1 MSVSTSGSD
10 TGPQYDNPETATA
23 LREQLQ
29 QREQEREAEVREHLS
44 IKEKLQQQQAE
55 RTFPLTIGEIDVDFR
70 PIPGSDAKRVTELA
84 QRWMNL
90 EDEAETAEE
99 AAELF
104 EQNATETYE
113 ILAEYS
119 ADDDL
124 DLEFWRS
131 TYPIWEAIP
140 WVRQVNAGGT
150 LSEAEIK
157 RFR

>member
-1 MSVSTSGSD
+1 MSVSPSS
-10 TGPQYDNPETATA
+10 PQYDNPETATA
-23 LREQLQ
+23 LRAQLQ

-55 RTFPLTIGEIDVDFR
+55 RTFPIEIGDVDVDFH
-70 PIPGSDAKRVTELA
+70 PIPGSDATRVTELG
-84 QRWMNL
+84 QRWLSL
-90 EDEAETAEE
+90 EDEAETAKE
-99 AAELF
+99 AAALF

-113 ILAEYS
+113 VLAEYS

-131 TYPIWEAIP
+131 TYPIWEAIG
-140 WVRQVNAGGT
+140 WVRQVNMGGS
-150 LSEAEIK
+150 LPEDEIK